1 MSKGWRS
8 PKVHVPLDMAFSL
21 QVPSYNQ
28 DMRWAV
34 VLVVIAVTGVG
45 VCADA
50 PKLALLPCPPG
61 ASETVCNPSRQDLK
75 AAKKA
80 FARGV
85 KLQKDDPEH
94 AYRELDRAAELVPRN
109 MEYLTARELARQQLV
124 YTHIEQGNKE
134 LDSGKQAAAL
144 DDFRSALTL
153 DPANTFAQERVR
165 DSLGEALPKTTA
177 PPSVVEESPVIRLV
191 PNVNHASFHFRGD
204 NRELLTTIASSYGV
218 SAQVEE
224 SVTSR
229 RVTFDIDDVDFY
241 QAMAAVAP
249 VTKSFWTPLSEKQML
264 IAADTPDNRHQYERL
279 AMRTF
284 FIPGASSSPTALND
298 VMNLLRNL
306 FDLKFIT
313 PNAGTSTLVLRGPQN
328 LLDAASLF
336 LESMDSSRPQV
347 MLDIH
352 IYQVSHTLTRD
363 IGVHIPN
370 DFNLY
375 NIPVA
380 ALAAL
385 GGQNIQDLINQLIAS
400 GGINQANNTAI
411 SALLAQLQGQQ
422 SAANSI
428 FSQPLATFG
437 GGKTLSGISLDHV
450 AATLSLNEG
459 YITTLDRA
467 TLLASQG
474 SDATFRMGSRYPI
487 LNATFAPIFN
497 TPAISSVLSNNS
509 FQAAFP
515 SFSYEDLG
523 LTVKAK
529 PFITSGSDVSLDLDI
544 TLRALAGPSFNGVPV
559 IGNREFKASITLL
572 DGEPAVVAG
581 EVTHSETKAL
591 SGIPGLGQVPML
603 NKITSDNSKQTEDDE
618 LLVVITPHITSR
630 STGQA
635 SEVYLPK

>member
-1 MSKGWRS
+1 MRLRLS
-8 PKVHVPLDMAFSL
+8 
-21 QVPSYNQ
+21 VPSYNQ

-34 VLVVIAVTGVG
+34 ALVVIAVTGVG
-45 VCADA
+45 VRAEQ

-61 ASETVCNPSRQDLK
+61 AGEAVCNPSHEDLK
-75 AAKKA
+75 TARKA
-80 FARGV
+80 FAHGV
-85 KLQKDDPEH
+85 KLQKNDPEQ
-94 AYRELDRAAELVPRN
+94 AYRELDRAADLVPRN

-124 YTHIEQGNKE
+124 YTHIQQGNKE
-134 LDSGKQAAAL
+134 LESGKQAAAL

-204 NRELLTTIASSYGV
+204 SRELLTTIASSYGV

-241 QAMAAVAP
+241 QAMAAAEP
-249 VTKSFWTPLSEKQML
+249 VTKIFWTPLSEKQML
-264 IAADTPDNRHQYERL
+264 VAADTPDNRRQYERL

-313 PNAGTSTLVLRGPQN
+313 PNAATSTLVLRAPQN
-328 LLDAASLF
+328 LLDAASIF

-375 NIPVA
+375 NIPIG

-385 GGQNIQDLINQLIAS
+385 GGQNIQQLINQLIAG

-474 SDATFRMGSRYPI
+474 SDATFRMGSRFPI

-523 LTVKAK
+523 LTIKAK

-591 SGIPGLGQVPML
+591 SGIPGLGQVPGL
-603 NKITSDNSKQTEDDE
+603 KKITSDNSKQTEDDE